1 MLRAV
6 IFDCDGVIADSERA
20 HLRAFQRVLSAEGL
34 ALSEKDYFARY
45 LAMDDRG
52 CFTAVYRDAG
62 LPLGGELLVNFMSRK
77 AACYLEEVKGGVE
90 LVPGAVDLARGL
102 ARRYPCAVASGALR
116 HEVELVLDVA
126 ALAGS
131 FTVIV
136 TAEDVSRGKP
146 DPESFVTALARINT
160 ATGAS
165 PPVLPADCL
174 VIEDSRHGIAAA
186 HAAGMPCLA
195 VATSY
200 PAEELAEAEMVVKGF
215 VGLDA
220 ESVAARF
227 DRRAPV
233 QSGET

>member
-6 IFDCDGVIADSERA
+6 IFDCDGVIADSERS
-20 HLRAFQRVLSAEGL
+20 HLRAFQRVLSEEGL
-34 ALSEKDYFARY
+34 TLSEEDYFARY

-62 LPLGGELLVNFMSRK
+62 RQLDGGLLRDLISRK
-77 AACYLEEVKGGVE
+77 AACYLDEVKGGVE

-102 ARRYPCAVASGALR
+102 ARLFPCAIASGALR
-116 HEVELVLDVA
+116 HEVEMVLEA
-126 ALAGS
+126 AMLTAS
-131 FTVIV
+131 FTTIV

-146 DPESFVTALARINT
+146 DPESFVTALARINA

-215 VGLDA
+215 VGFDA
-220 ESVAARF
+220 ETVVARF
-227 DRRAPV
+227 GG
-233 QSGET
+233 Q